1 MALGVIDLWMRRES
15 LGILALFGYD
25 LVSDACYTRIACR
38 AAFRDLKTPL
48 DDIFRLYRPRCSG
61 HRARTNS

>member
-38 AAFRDLKTPL
+38 AAFRDLKNLL
-48 DDIFRLYRPRCSG
+48 DDIFSLDRPHG
-61 HRARTNS
+61 LLTIAP

>member
-1 MALGVIDLWMRRES
+1 MALGVIDLWMRQES

-48 DDIFRLYRPRCSG
+48 DDIFSLDRPHG
-61 HRARTNS
+61 LPTIAP

>member
-1 MALGVIDLWMRRES
+1 MALGVIDLRVRRES
-15 LGILALFGYD
+15 LGIVALFGYD

-48 DDIFRLYRPRCSG
+48 DDIFSLDRPHG
-61 HRARTNS
+61 LPTIAP

>member
-1 MALGVIDLWMRRES
+1 MRPES

-38 AAFRDLKTPL
+38 AAFRDLKNLL
-48 DDIFRLYRPRCSG
+48 DDIFSLDRPHG
-61 HRARTNS
+61 LPTIGP

>member
-1 MALGVIDLWMRRES
+1 MRRES
-15 LGILALFGYD
+15 LGIVALFGYD

-48 DDIFRLYRPRCSG
+48 DDIFSLDRPHG
-61 HRARTNS
+61 LLTIAP